1 MGHLGLIPG
10 LGRSLGGRNSNPL
23 QYTCLENPHGQR
35 SLAGYSSWGCN
46 ELDTTKWLRTYQR
59 QAETSSLQGQLIYHN
74 DKRWVI
80 CFQEQGSGTC
90 YLIHIISLLLLF
102 SRQVMS
108 NSATPWTAAAG
119 FPVLHHLP
127 EFAQIH
133 VNIHSF
139 SKQFL
144 STYYVLGMVSYTRN
158 QIGCK
163 ILPLSQRVHGAVE
176 ERESMGNA
184 SMTWIYLSYSI
195 HLTDPCLGLLFY

>member
-1 MGHLGLIPG
+1 MEYNWITGFSSGSDSKELACKTGDLGSIPG
-10 LGRSLGGRNSNPL
+10 LGRSPGEGNGNPL

-90 YLIHIISLLLLF
+90 YLIHVISLLLLF

-108 NSATPWTAAAG
+108 DSLQPHGLQQQASLSFTI
-119 FPVLHHLP
+119 FQSLP
-127 EFAQIH
+127 KFMSIF
-133 VNIHSF
+133 IHSANNF
-139 SKQFL
+139 WVP
-144 STYYVLGMVSYTRN
+144 TM
-158 QIGCK
+158 C
-163 ILPLSQRVHGAVE
+163 
-176 ERESMGNA
+176 
-184 SMTWIYLSYSI
+184 
-195 HLTDPCLGLLFY
+195 